1 MAMMDMIDCVRDY
14 LDNDNWNYEY
24 RDDRNML
31 VMGVTIKSKLQS
43 VKLYMI
49 FNENG
54 YTSTAICSMKADEN
68 CRNAVM
74 EYITRANYGLRN
86 GAFEMDVRDGEVRY
100 RSYVPYREMASLPE
114 GIIKESVGV
123 PVLMFERYGDGLAAL
138 MFGFSDPETE
148 IKRAESKE

>member
-54 YTSTAICSMKADEN
+54 YTSTAMCSMKADES

-74 EYITRANYGLRN
+74 EYITRANYGLRIGN
-86 GAFEMDVRDGEVRY
+86 FELDLNDGEIRY
-100 RSYVPYREMASLPE
+100 KTYLQMQGDIPPAKTVDRYLSLRYLMLE
-114 GIIKESVGV
+114 KYGNGLLSV
-123 PVLMFERYGDGLAAL
+123 
-138 MFGFSDPETE
+138 MFGVSTPEE
-148 IKRAESKE
+148 AVKAAEGN